1 MTRDPREIASAIQ
14 GRAMDVTGTGEV
26 VYDEYGGMT
35 SAGVGRIA
43 ADAERELRVAL
54 GKAQP

>member
-1 MTRDPREIASAIQ
+1 MADLSPTWWNDP
-14 GRAMDVTGTGEV
+14 
-26 VYDEYGGMT
+26 

>member
-26 VYDEYGGMT
+26 VYDEELCE
-35 SAGVGRIA
+35 A
-43 ADAERELRVAL
+43 ADALL
-54 GKAQP
+54 AQADEIDRMDGSGDD